1 MNPRKYKFE
10 ITLEVGPSDKDHE
23 FGRAWQGMATKYWP
37 TKSEIREH
45 LAQYLSYRNPH
56 DDRRNISNVKV
67 VAKRGE

>member
-1 MNPRKYKFE
+1 MNQRKYKFE

-23 FGRAWQGMATKYWP
+23 FGRAWDDKYWP
-37 TKSEIREH
+37 TKSEIRDY

-67 VAKRGE
+67 VAKRGITK